1 MILTDEQI
9 EDLNFICYKLQKIS
23 INMDKAILVLR
34 SKSFYDLII
43 YIFNWQQENS
53 FQNIMLPYMDLTG
66 WCK

>member
-53 FQNIMLPYMDLTG
+53 FQNIMLPYMNLTG